1 LSRAL
6 LVVFLAAAAPIA
18 AQARPSLPR
27 DKDPNDWTAYYER
40 GIHELDRRPAIA
52 ETYFAYAAR
61 LDPSVAEPLLGRYAA
76 WWRFR
81 PWVRNR
87 LWLDKP
93 TDSDTARR
101 TEEWLAEADL
111 RNPFVHQGVLLWTL
125 PKGWVIR
132 TDDAYGRGLRAYF
145 RGAWQESVR
154 EFTTAIGRDSARW
167 TAYRYRGLARV
178 QLGQLDDAARDFEAL
193 LRRIGAFEAQVTV
206 HWDLG
211 KARLYYTLAL
221 IHLMGGHRDDA
232 RQAFQRAFE
241 VDLGFVLG
249 HMYYGNLLLEDG
261 DTVGGLRE
269 YALAAELHP
278 DDPLIRQNYGAI
290 LLNLGRPDSALVQLT
305 EAIRL
310 APDYAPLYFNRA
322 LCLERLG
329 RTDEARA
336 MHREFVARAP
346 QRLAELLQQ
355 SRRRLGT
362 GPNGP

>member
-1 LSRAL
+1 MSRTLFLIL
-6 LVVFLAAAAPIA
+6 LTGVAPLAAQDQPY
-18 AQARPSLPR
+18 LPR

-40 GIHELDRRPAIA
+40 GVRELDHRPAIA
-52 ETYFAYAAR
+52 EAYFAYAAR

-87 LWLDKP
+87 LWLDNP
-93 TDSDTARR
+93 TDSDSARA

-111 RNPFVHQGVLLWTL
+111 RNPFVHQGLLLWTL
-125 PKGWVIR
+125 PKGWSVR
-132 TDDAYGRGLRAYF
+132 TDDAYGRGIRAYLH
-145 RGAWQESVR
+145 GAWDESVR
-154 EFTTAIGRDSARW
+154 EFTTAIGRDATRW
-167 TAYRYRGLARV
+167 RAYRYRGLAHV
-178 QLGQLDDAARDFEAL
+178 QLGQLDEAARDFEEL
-193 LRRIGAFEAQVTV
+193 LARVSAFENQVTV

-221 IHLMGGHRDDA
+221 IRLMGGHRDEA
-232 RQAFQRAFE
+232 RDAFQSAFA

-249 HMYYGNLLLEDG
+249 HMYYGNLLLESG

-269 YALAAELHP
+269 YALAADLRP
-278 DDPLIRQNYGAI
+278 DDALIRQNYGAV

-322 LCLERLG
+322 VCLERLG
-329 RTDEARA
+329 RTEEALA

-346 QRLAELLQQ
+346 QRLTELLQQ
-355 SRRRLGT
+355 SRRRLSN
-362 GPNGP
+362 GPNAP

>member
-1 LSRAL
+1 MSRTL
-6 LVVFLAAAAPIA
+6 LAVFLAAAGSLA
-18 AQARPSLPR
+18 AQARPYLPPDR
-27 DKDPNDWTAYYER
+27 DPNDWTAYYER
-40 GIHELDRRPAIA
+40 GVRELESRPAVA

-81 PWVRNR
+81 PWLRNR
-87 LWLDKP
+87 FWLDKP
-93 TDSDTARR
+93 TDTDSTRL

-125 PKGWVIR
+125 PKGRIFR
-132 TDDAYGRGLRAYF
+132 TDDAFVRGMRASF
-145 RGAWQESVR
+145 HGEWQESIR
-154 EFTTAIGRDSARW
+154 ELTTSIERDSASW
-167 TAYRYRGLARV
+167 TAYRYRGLAHA
-178 QLGQLDDAARDFEAL
+178 QLGHWDEAARDFESL
-193 LRRIGAFEAQVTV
+193 ISRIGAVQAQVTV

-211 KARLYYTLAL
+211 QARLYYTLAL
-221 IHLMGGHRDDA
+221 IRLMGGHRDEA
-232 RQAFQRAFE
+232 RRAFQRTFE

-269 YALAAELHP
+269 YALAAELRP
-278 DDPLIRQNYGAI
+278 DDALIRQNYGAV
-290 LLNLGRPDSALVQLT
+290 LLNLGHPDSALVQLT

-329 RTDEARA
+329 RMEEARA
-336 MHREFVARAP
+336 MHSEFVARAP
-346 QRLAELLQQ
+346 RRLTELLQQ
-355 SRRRLGT
+355 SRRRLGNGLK
-362 GPNGP
+362 GP